1 MTFLERTKED
11 LRKFGIQQLQRI
23 AESGE
28 KEAKER
34 KLYQKLYESSK
45 WQRARTI
52 GLTIANGFEI
62 STQPLI
68 ESAQSAGKSIAVP
81 KTLPKRQMAFYQVD
95 QETAFE
101 KSSFGV
107 FEPISDR
114 YYSPDEID
122 LLIVPGII
130 FHECG
135 YRIGF
140 GGGYYD
146 RYLQNYPNATCSLV
160 FHELINN
167 EWLPESFDK
176 KIQQL
181 FTDV

>member
-11 LRKFGIQQLQRI
+11 LRKFGIRQLQKI
-23 AESGE
+23 AKSGE
-28 KEAKER
+28 KEAREQ

-45 WQRARTI
+45 WQKARTI
-52 GLTIANGFEI
+52 GLTMANDFEI

-68 ESAQSAGKSIAVP
+68 ESAQRTGKSIVVP

-95 QETAFE
+95 QETLFE

-114 YYSPDEID
+114 CYSPDEID

-130 FHECG
+130 FHQSG

-146 RYLQNYPNATCSLV
+146 RYLQKYPNATCSLV

-167 EWLPESFDK
+167 EWLPESFDQ

>member
-1 MTFLERTKED
+1 
-11 LRKFGIQQLQRI
+11 
-23 AESGE
+23 
-28 KEAKER
+28 
-34 KLYQKLYESSK
+34 
-45 WQRARTI
+45 
-52 GLTIANGFEI
+52 
-62 STQPLI
+62 
-68 ESAQSAGKSIAVP
+68 
-81 KTLPKRQMAFYQVD
+81 MAFYQVD
-95 QETAFE
+95 QETTFE

-160 FHELINN
+160 SMSLSITNGSLKVLTKKSNN
-167 EWLPESFDK
+167 YLRMFKRRIS
-176 KIQQL
+176 
-181 FTDV
+181 

>member
-95 QETAFE
+95 QETTFE

-107 FEPISDR
+107 FDPISDR

-146 RYLQNYPNATCSLV
+146 RYLIDYHGKTIGLAFTFQKIEDY
-160 FHELINN
+160 I
-167 EWLPESFDK
+167 PEEHDMP
-176 KIQQL
+176 L
-181 FTDV
+181 DVILTK

>member
-45 WQRARTI
+45 WQKARTI

-95 QETAFE
+95 QETTFE

-167 EWLPESFDK
+167 EWIPESFDK